1 MPPQIAFSTLACP
14 DWSWRQILTH
24 GPEYG
29 YDGVEVRMIER
40 ETNLLARPEFAA
52 DQLPLRRQELAAARF
67 QVCGL
72 ASSVKFDMPDR
83 AERERQVGIGAAYL
97 DLANE
102 LGASF
107 IRVFGDVLPPEGSAD
122 ERDAAMAGIAAG
134 LQQLGELAEKRHVDV
149 LIETHGDFTD
159 SRRLH
164 RLLEQVTSPR
174 VGVVWDTHHPWRFH
188 GEPLVETFARLGRWI
203 RHTHWKDSA
212 IGPDSA
218 TGAAALQTAEQ
229 IAAEAQARQLMAG
242 HRSADYVRFGEG
254 EFPAAECCRILR
266 AAGYRGWFSYEW
278 EKAWHP
284 ELADPADALP
294 PFPAALQT
302 CWES

>member
-24 GPEYG
+24 GPAFG

-52 DQLPLRRQELAAARF
+52 GQLSLRRDELAAARF
-67 QVCGL
+67 RICGL

-83 AERERQVGIGAAYL
+83 AGRDEQVRTGAAYL
-97 DLANE
+97 ELAKA

-107 IRVFGDVLPPEGSAD
+107 VRVFGDVLPADDSAGSHH
-122 ERDAAMAGIAAG
+122 DALARIAAG
-134 LQQLGELAEKRHVDV
+134 LQQLGEIAEPLGVDV

-159 SRRLH
+159 SRRLC

-188 GEPLVETFARLGRWI
+188 GEPLAETFALLAPWI
-203 RHTHWKDSA
+203 RHTHWKDS
-212 IGPDSA
+212 ITPDDSA
-218 TGAAALQTAEQ
+218 NSAAAEPTAEQ
-229 IAAEAQARQLMAG
+229 IATGNEARQLMAG
-242 HRSADYVRFGEG
+242 HRSADYVLMGDG
-254 EFPAAECCRILR
+254 EFPAADCCRILR
-266 AAGYRGWFSYEW
+266 DAGYTGWFSYEW

-284 ELADPADALP
+284 ELAEAKRALP
-294 PFPAALQT
+294 PFPPLLRAL
-302 CWES
+302 CEW

>member
-14 DWSWRQILTH
+14 DWSWRQILKH
-24 GPEYG
+24 GREYG

-52 DQLPLRRQELAAARF
+52 GQLSLRREELAAAGFR
-67 QVCGL
+67 VCGL

-83 AERERQVGIGAAYL
+83 AARDEQVRIGAAYL
-97 DLANE
+97 ELATA

-107 IRVFGDVLPPEGSAD
+107 VRVFGDVLPAD
-122 ERDAAMAGIAAG
+122 DSTGNRHDAIARIAAG
-134 LQQLGELAEKRHVDV
+134 LTQLGEIAQRLGVDV

-159 SRRLH
+159 SRRLR

-188 GEPLVETFARLGRWI
+188 GEPLEETFARLAPWI
-203 RHTHWKDSA
+203 RHTHWKDSVT
-212 IGPDSA
+212 GHDPA
-218 TGAAALQTAEQ
+218 TGAAAPPTAEQ
-229 IAAEAQARQLMAG
+229 IAAEIEARRLMAG
-242 HRSADYVRFGEG
+242 HRSADYVLMGAG
-254 EFPAAECCRILR
+254 EFPAADCCRILHDG
-266 AAGYRGWFSYEW
+266 GYDGWFSYEW

-284 ELADPADALP
+284 ELADPERALP
-294 PFPAALQT
+294 PFPALLRAL
-302 CWES
+302 CAP